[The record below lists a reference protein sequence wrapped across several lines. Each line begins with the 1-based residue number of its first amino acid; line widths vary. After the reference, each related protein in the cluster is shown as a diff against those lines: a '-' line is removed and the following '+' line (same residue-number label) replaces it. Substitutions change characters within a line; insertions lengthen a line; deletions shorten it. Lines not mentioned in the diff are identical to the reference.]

1 MVGCGDPSSIAE
13 VTGTITSGGKPVS
26 GVSVQFVPKDGK
38 SPLGR
43 GSADESGR
51 YTIGRAM
58 GKKGCAAGTY
68 SVRLSE
74 QDPGSQL
81 LNIPEEMY
89 DAVAPLLPKV
99 KHHLLLPLSNRHPT
113 NAKKLQRLGK
123 EDKERNEIIYVWT
136 KA

>member
-1 MVGCGDPSSIAE
+1 MKQLFFRQIAGSLIASGVLLVGCGDPSSVAE

-26 GVSVQFVPKDGK
+26 GVSVQLVPKDGK

-81 LNIPEEMY
+81 LNIPKDMSTKSTLTF
-89 DAVAPLLPKV
+89 DV
-99 KHHLLLPLSNRHPT
+99 KP
-113 NAKKLQRLGK
+113 G
-123 EDKERNEIIYVWT
+123 RNTFDI
-136 KA
+136 

>member
-1 MVGCGDPSSIAE
+1 MKTFSLWQTAGSLIASGVLMVGCGDPSSIAE

-81 LNIPEEMY
+81 LNIPEEMSTKSTLTF
-89 DAVAPLLPKV
+89 DVKPGRNTFDIEIPGPKS
-99 KHHLLLPLSNRHPT
+99 PSQ
-113 NAKKLQRLGK
+113 KK
-123 EDKERNEIIYVWT
+123 
-136 KA
+136 

>member
-1 MVGCGDPSSIAE
+1 MKIVFFRKAAGCLIASGVLLVGCGDPASVSE

-74 QDPGSQL
+74 QEPGSHL
-81 LNIPEEMY
+81 LNIPEEMSTKSTLTF
-89 DAVAPLLPKV
+89 DVNPGRNTFDIEIPGPKS
-99 KHHLLLPLSNRHPT
+99 PSQ
-113 NAKKLQRLGK
+113 KK
-123 EDKERNEIIYVWT
+123 
-136 KA
+136 